1 MYHKLIY
8 LILYLFLS
16 QVVYAQSVSK
26 AKGTYDYL
34 LFLPKDYA
42 KQTATYPLVI
52 YLHGGSQKGND
63 LNKLKL
69 YGLPHLVDQGTDYP
83 FIIASPQCPDNKYWS
98 TENWFENLY
107 RDLRAKYRVDTN
119 RVYVTGI
126 SMGGFGAWQVAMDY
140 PNTFAAVIPLCGG
153 CNDST
158 QICRISHVPVWT
170 FHGTADDQIPISE
183 TERLI
188 NRLEKC
194 NGKAK
199 FTRLNGE
206 GHSIQYLY
214 ENKAI
219 FDWML
224 QQKRQSSIGNSH

>member
-1 MYHKLIY
+1 MKHKIPH
-8 LILYLFLS
+8 LILFLFLN
-16 QVVYAQSVSK
+16 QLVYAQSTVKVKS
-26 AKGTYDYL
+26 TYDYL
-34 LFLPKDYA
+34 LYLPKEYT

-52 YLHGGSQKGND
+52 YLHGGSQKGKD
-63 LNKLKL
+63 LNKLKA
-69 YGLPHLVDQGTDYP
+69 YGLPHLVDKGTDYP

-98 TENWFENLY
+98 TDNWFENLY
-107 RDLRAKYRVDTN
+107 KDLVSKYRVDTS
-119 RVYVTGI
+119 RIYVTGI

-140 PNTFAAVIPLCGG
+140 PDTFAAVVPLCGG

-158 QICRISHVPVWT
+158 QICRMSHVPVWT
-170 FHGTADDQIPISE
+170 FHGTADDQIPVSE
-183 TERLI
+183 TERLV

-194 NGKAK
+194 NGNVT

-206 GHSIQYLY
+206 GHGIQYVY

-224 QQKRQSSIGNSH
+224 KQKRQPVIHRSR

>member
-214 ENKAI
+214 GNKVI

-224 QQKRQSSIGNSH
+224 QQKRQPFTGSSR